1 MANTVGASST
11 PTFSFDPITK
21 LISLDIDNTEYGYNE
36 NDKINILI
44 NAQLNTLLSS
54 LPVNPIFLSEN
65 CDYQIN
71 NLIVSDPSIMTQ
83 EYLTVLQGAL

>member
-1 MANTVGASST
+1 MDTMKPVKYI
-11 PTFSFDPITK
+11 FFF
-21 LISLDIDNTEYGYNE
+21 
-36 NDKINILI
+36 
-44 NAQLNTLLSS
+44 NAQLNTLLNS